1 VQGVKQNATNSLRA
15 SIAELLDELL
25 TFISFIIAMFA
36 GLYFTSWWIFFVA
49 LLVGFG
55 LARLCRKLLLKNE
68 DKTHPS

>member
-1 VQGVKQNATNSLRA
+1 MQVIKQSTTNLLRT

-36 GLYFTSWWIFFVA
+36 GLYFTSWWIFFLA

-55 LARLCRKLLLKNE
+55 LARLCSKLLLKNE

>member
-1 VQGVKQNATNSLRA
+1 MQGRKQGFFNSLRA

-36 GLYFTSWWIFFVA
+36 GLYFSSWWIFFVA

-55 LARLCRKLLLKNE
+55 LARLCSKLLLKNE
-68 DKTHPS
+68 DKTHPT